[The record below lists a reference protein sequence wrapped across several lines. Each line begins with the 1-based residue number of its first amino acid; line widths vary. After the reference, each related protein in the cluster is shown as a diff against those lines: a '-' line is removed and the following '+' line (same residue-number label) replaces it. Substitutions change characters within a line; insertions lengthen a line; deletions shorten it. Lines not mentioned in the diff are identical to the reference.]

1 MRLHLN
7 GLPLRGVFLRALLCH
22 MTSDHAATDCADH
35 GVMPGVMPGHTTDDS
50 ALQASGCLCRSYT
63 CYRERGCNHYRVK
76 SCYVHEI
83 VLNDG
88 LKRLRDALKISV
100 ETRRRPASV
109 GDASSQIKRRAFNIR
124 AIHGARAT
132 RARAIHDDAIHVRA
146 NRGELASHARA
157 SRRDRHRRV

>member
-88 LKRLRDALKISV
+88 LKKTPRRVEDQRRDASA
-100 ETRRRPASV
+100 PGFSW
-109 GDASSQIKRRAFNIR
+109 
-124 AIHGARAT
+124 
-132 RARAIHDDAIHVRA
+132 
-146 NRGELASHARA
+146 
-157 SRRDRHRRV
+157 RRVVSNQEARI